1 LILSSVTIDP
11 GCDLQVLVEH
21 PEEYL
26 QHIKQR
32 LHEKQGIPVEQQ
44 RLVFSGREAEPL
56 EEPRTPSSQ
65 QLAAEDIL
73 ASLSEWQV

>member
-1 LILSSVTIDP
+1 M
-11 GCDLQVLVEH
+11 QVLVEH

-44 RLVFSGREAEPL
+44 RLVFSGADAQPL
-56 EEPRTPSSQ
+56 EERKGPSSQ
-65 QLAAEDIL
+65 QLAAEEIL
-73 ASLSEWQV
+73 ASLSEWQVCAGLG

>member
-1 LILSSVTIDP
+1 MTIDP